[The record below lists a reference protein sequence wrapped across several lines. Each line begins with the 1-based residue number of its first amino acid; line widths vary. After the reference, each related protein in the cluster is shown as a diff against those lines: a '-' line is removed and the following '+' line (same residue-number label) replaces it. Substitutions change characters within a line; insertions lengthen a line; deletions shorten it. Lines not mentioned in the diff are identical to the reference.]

1 MRFVPLMVLE
11 LISSAIGFMLFHQV
25 LEALGVA
32 SCLSLVALIIL
43 MALRGVGGHLSMLAA
58 WFIDPAD
65 ALYLGVFPV
74 PLWLVVVA
82 GASVSFAFVSVV
94 GVQGMSVLA
103 KMGVVVSTLMLF
115 VDLGSLRLSMKAKVR

>member
-1 MRFVPLMVLE
+1 MRLVPLMVLE
-11 LISSAIGFMLFHQV
+11 LISSAIGFIVFHPV

-32 SCLSLVALIIL
+32 STVSLVALIIL
-43 MALRGVGGHLSMLAA
+43 MALRRVDGHLLMLDAC
-58 WFIDPAD
+58 FVDPAD
-65 ALYLGVFPV
+65 ALYFGVFPV
-74 PLWLVVVA
+74 PLWLVAVA

-115 VDLGSLRLSMKAKVR
+115 VDLGCLRLSMKAKVR

>member
-1 MRFVPLMVLE
+1 
-11 LISSAIGFMLFHQV
+11 
-25 LEALGVA
+25 
-32 SCLSLVALIIL
+32 
-43 MALRGVGGHLSMLAA
+43 GGHFSMLAA

-65 ALYLGVFPV
+65 ALYFGVFPV

-115 VDLGSLRLSMKAKVR
+115 VDLGCLRLSMKAKVR